1 MSSIQ
6 EQLQKAR
13 EEARTIC
20 SAHGECSAECAAAW
34 DAVEELQSEEAFQ
47 RQSSQTLVHDPLE
60 SFIGAVSHGS
70 LARNPEQGLYDS

>member
-6 EQLQKAR
+6 EQIQKAR

-20 SAHGECSAECAAAW
+20 SAHGKGSAECAAAW
-34 DAVEELQSEEAFQ
+34 DAVEELQSEGAFQ
-47 RQSSQTLVHDPLE
+47 RQSSQPLVHDPLE

-70 LARNPEQGLYDS
+70 LAQNLEP

>member
-6 EQLQKAR
+6 EQIQKAR
-13 EEARTIC
+13 EQARTIC
-20 SAHGECSAECAAAW
+20 SIHGEGSVECAAAW
-34 DAVEELQSEEAFQ
+34 DAIEELQSEAAFQ
-47 RQSSQTLVHDPLE
+47 RQPAQTLVHDPLE